1 MADHRWD
8 LSTAEASA
16 SDAIIRR
23 FYGILR
29 QEVLEGNPH
38 LDAEQQDHLRSHYPV
53 MNQQERY
60 PPPLVTTIYA
70 QRRGPLVRAILDQ
83 REPRVFDAGCGY
95 GSESF
100 LFAALGAK
108 VLAVDLEEERMVI
121 ARRRQRYYEEI
132 FQRPLDI
139 TFEAHDLNVYD
150 PELRRL
156 SLTWMG
162 SVLAVLP
169 DQDGFFQRLFEATR
183 PGGQVTISDMNLLN
197 PLFLLKEWRRR
208 RRMAR
213 QSPEMAE
220 AMDFASMFWRR
231 GRRGALYYPSTD
243 GSGTESD
250 LLDDSQFFWHRT
262 LGDLFRRTGFAPQPP
277 TFSGFVPPLPGGFG
291 PSFLEKLLA
300 ATPLLRYG
308 AYFYNLTALRPDG
321 CDEDPSGR

>member
-1 MADHRWD
+1 MSEAHWD
-8 LSTAEASA
+8 LSTAQAEE

-38 LDAEQQDHLRSHYPV
+38 LDAEPQNRLRSHYPV
-53 MNQQERY
+53 MNQPERY
-60 PPPLVTTIYA
+60 PAPLVTTIYA
-70 QRRGPLVRAILDQ
+70 QRRGPLVRAILEQ

-139 TFEAHDLNVYD
+139 DFQARDLNLYD
-150 PELRRL
+150 PELRHL

-169 DQDGFFQRLFEATR
+169 DQDGFFRRLFDATR
-183 PGGQVTISDMNLLN
+183 PGGRVTISDMNLLN

-208 RRMAR
+208 RHMAS

-231 GRRGALYYPSTD
+231 GRRGALYYVSTD
-243 GSGTESD
+243 GSGTESEM
-250 LLDDSQFFWHRT
+250 LDDSQFFWHRT
-262 LGDLFRRTGFAPQPP
+262 LGELFRRSGFAPQPP
-277 TFSGFVPPLPGGFG
+277 TFSGFVPPLPGGLG

-300 ATPLLRYG
+300 VTPLLRYG
-308 AYFYNLTALRPDG
+308 AYFYNMTALRPVSAD
-321 CDEDPSGR
+321 DPGAP